1 MRAIGG
7 HHAVEGC
14 GGDLCVRDSQ
24 HRNPTNGR
32 QGKSPASGAAYVV
45 GKIGDFADALV
56 FETYK
61 ADWETF
67 QTNAA
72 QRPTSPPISPVW
84 SA

>member
-32 QGKSPASGAAYVV
+32 QGKRPAFVAAYVV
-45 GKIGDFADALV
+45 GRIAEFANALDTPCWR
-56 FETYK
+56 FLLFLERNQSSK
-61 ADWETF
+61 RHRSDS
-67 QTNAA
+67 
-72 QRPTSPPISPVW
+72 RRRSSP
-84 SA
+84 